1 MHNLYLRRLHVI
13 KSTRPAGERAAADAA
28 VVARSL
34 KQAMKPPIVGASEG
48 AEGQSRAPPIGLEE
62 KSNRDALS
70 PGAR

>member
-13 KSTRPAGERAAADAA
+13 KSTRRAAADAA
-28 VVARSL
+28 AGPAVGRSVAET
-34 KQAMKPPIVGASEG
+34 GDEASDSWRIRG
-48 AEGQSRAPPIGLEE
+48 RRGTIRGPPIGLEE